1 MKRKSRWLRLYPMDL
16 MVLPALIYIIINNYI
31 PMYGLTLAFKKIDY
45 AKGLYGGDFVG
56 LDNFKFLFST
66 KDAWVITR
74 NTLCYNLAFIVINV
88 VVGILVG
95 LMLSEILRR
104 VFQHTY
110 QTLILLPQLISI
122 IIISYIVFAFLSN
135 ESGLINKT
143 ILPALGLSPVNFY
156 NDPTYW
162 PFILIFVN
170 TWKSLGYTSVI
181 YFSSIISIDHSY
193 YEAARIDG
201 AGKFKQILH
210 ITLPQLKPTV
220 ITLLIMQ
227 IGRIFYSDFGLFYQ
241 VPMNSGMLFDV
252 TNTIDTFVY
261 RALLQFND
269 ISKASA
275 AGAYQ
280 SVVGFLLVLGANAL
294 VRKFDKES
302 ALF

>member
-104 VFQHTY
+104 VFQRTY

>member
-74 NTLCYNLAFIVINV
+74 NTLCYNLAFIAINI

-95 LMLSEILRR
+95 LMLSEITKR
-104 VFQHTY
+104 VFQRSY

-143 ILPALGLSPVNFY
+143 ILPALGLDPVNFY
-156 NDPTYW
+156 NDPTWW

-170 TWKSLGYTSVI
+170 TWKGLGYTSVI

-201 AGKFKQILH
+201 AGKFQQILH

-252 TNTIDTFVY
+252 TNTIDTYVY

-269 ISKASA
+269 IFKASA